1 MSQIWLVTTND
12 RTLLPCILSAADIT
26 EDQLSASKPIIYGSA
41 MFAHGGEVLLLKRPL
56 EPGVQ
61 FNELVDASMRSNRY
75 LALFE
80 PLPDS
85 GFQIQN
91 SQPFRYKGW
100 VMGMSGDQP
109 PAINIDSLPEEEA
122 NFVRLNTRGQSSE
135 EVFFHRVMAGL
146 LAQGTTAFAE
156 PTPTQLVDTV
166 QSVLDTAIN
175 KRFAKFT
182 IWLTNDH
189 FSVVMAHGRPVF
201 YRRITIP
208 KHCPRCSDGIIPTS
222 TEFEGIAH
230 AHLEA
235 TLVTDGWD
243 VHGNAWKPLQQGQAL
258 IINETMATVLLTPS
272 PPKASSS

>member
-1 MSQIWLVTTND
+1 MSHVWLVTTND
-12 RTLLPCILSAADIT
+12 HTLLPCILAAADIT
-26 EDQLSASKPIIYGSA
+26 EDQLSASKPISYGSA

-56 EPGVQ
+56 DSGVQ
-61 FNELVDASMRSNRY
+61 FNELVAPSMRSNRY

-80 PLPDS
+80 SLPDS

-91 SQPFRYKGW
+91 AQPFRHKDW

-109 PAINIDSLPEEEA
+109 PAVKIDSLPEDEA

-189 FSVVMAHGRPVF
+189 FSVVMAHGRPVS

-208 KHCPRCSDGIIPTS
+208 KHCPRCSDGIIATS